1 MPYISGEEP
10 PHLDLFAAYY
20 LAPLEIE
27 DKS

>member
-10 PHLDLFAAYY
+10 PRLDLFAAHY